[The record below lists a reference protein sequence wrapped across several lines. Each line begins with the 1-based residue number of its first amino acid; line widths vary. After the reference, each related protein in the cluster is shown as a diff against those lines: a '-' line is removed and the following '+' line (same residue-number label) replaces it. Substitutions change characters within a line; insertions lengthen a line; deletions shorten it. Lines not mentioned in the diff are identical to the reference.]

1 MYPIV
6 HCGMKLISHK
16 NLQIIHKFDKRLFFF
31 TLFVQFCYFVHYF
44 VGEVNVSLSV

>member
-6 HCGMKLISHK
+6 HCGMKLVSHK
-16 NLQIIHKFDKRLFFF
+16 NLQIIHKFDKILFF
-31 TLFVQFCYFVHYF
+31 TLFVQFYYFVHYF